1 MQHAKRYPQVRIQ
14 NDSEMFLS
22 LHRTREHFGV
32 GNRWGDNMFIPYKIS
47 EPTMLD
53 HNKQRVGEGLPERK
67 PGGNCIWQRPIC
79 PSWTLKVTV
88 GFFGFGH
95 AQLCL
100 STKPY
105 TLTDSFSVLFK
116 IILIKT
122 SSNTFFFN
130 KKHANISLEINFD
143 SNNLLCRAVS
153 IPS

>member
-1 MQHAKRYPQVRIQ
+1 
-14 NDSEMFLS
+14 
-22 LHRTREHFGV
+22 
-32 GNRWGDNMFIPYKIS
+32 MFIPYKIS

-67 PGGNCIWQRPIC
+67 PGGNCIRQRPIC

-95 AQLCL
+95 AQLCV

-122 SSNTFFFN
+122 SSNTFFF
-130 KKHANISLEINFD
+130 K
-143 SNNLLCRAVS
+143 
-153 IPS
+153 